1 MTLDFAEPQKG
12 FDSPCRFGYESDYLV
27 SHYEQIETLFASGLP
42 EVTLNHPQIGLR
54 DLDQRLKTWGLR

>member
-12 FDSPCRFGYESDYLV
+12 FDSPCRFG
-27 SHYEQIETLFASGLP
+27 
-42 EVTLNHPQIGLR
+42 LR